1 MKKQSKG
8 KTIIKIK
15 ATKKLNLNNKK
26 SPEPQLIA
34 NNQLLGQPKS
44 TPGPAFVQYKLN
56 GKTIFSEAE
65 EKAMKRGYGFAN
77 ESNKKNQSETEI
89 TRDTQVN
96 ENIPFVGQ
104 PDAQQG
110 PTLNTIN
117 REDPSNTSKN
127 RDRRL
132 ENRTMM
138 IAGTEPTKIEIEEM
152 IAGTY
157 PTKIEIK

>member
-1 MKKQSKG
+1 M
-8 KTIIKIK
+8 I
-15 ATKKLNLNNKK
+15 
-26 SPEPQLIA
+26 E
-34 NNQLLGQPKS
+34 NNQLLGQSKA
-44 TPGPAFVQYKLN
+44 TPGPEFVQYKLN
-56 GKTIFSEAE
+56 GKTICSEAE
-65 EKAMKRGYGFAN
+65 EKAMKRGYGSAN

-117 REDPSNTSKN
+117 REDPSNTSEN